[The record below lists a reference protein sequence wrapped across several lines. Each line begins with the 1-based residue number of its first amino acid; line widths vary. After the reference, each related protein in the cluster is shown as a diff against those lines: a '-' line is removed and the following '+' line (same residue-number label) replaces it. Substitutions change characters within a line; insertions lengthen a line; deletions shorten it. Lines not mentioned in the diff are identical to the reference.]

1 MDHPD
6 LFLRE
11 EIARYCAAS
20 PSAQHNGIACVNR
33 IWNVA
38 WRGMKRELVKMLF
51 MNFNQYL
58 TTQTVPD
65 SESIQQLVDL
75 EDVAV

>member
-1 MDHPD
+1 MDPFHRE
-6 LFLRE
+6 LRE
-11 EIARYCAAS
+11 QIVRYCAAS
-20 PSAQHNGIACVNR
+20 PWAQHNGIACVNR

-51 MNFNQYL
+51 MSFNQYL

-65 SESIQQLVDL
+65 GESILHLADL

>member
-6 LFLRE
+6 RYFRE
-11 EIARYCAAS
+11 EIVRYCAAS

-38 WRGMKRELVKMLF
+38 WRGMKHELVKMLF
-51 MNFNQYL
+51 MRFTQYL

-65 SESIQQLVDL
+65 GESILHLADL